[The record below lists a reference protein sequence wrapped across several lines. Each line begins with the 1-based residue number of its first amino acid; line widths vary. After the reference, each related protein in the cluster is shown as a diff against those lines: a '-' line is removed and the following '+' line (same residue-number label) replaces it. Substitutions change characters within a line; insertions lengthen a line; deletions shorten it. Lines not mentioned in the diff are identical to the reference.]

1 MPAPRGYA
9 MLTQPSVH
17 PVSRRDLLKRLGG
30 GMGIVGLSTV
40 LGDARL
46 LAAGSADP
54 RRDESKNPLAPRSP
68 HYAPRAKRVIFLF
81 MNGGPSH
88 VDTFD
93 PKPELTRLH
102 GQPLPERF
110 RTGRNRRNTTALM
123 KSPFRSQRHGQS
135 GIEVS
140 EIYPE
145 LARCVDDLCVVRSMW
160 TDNPNHEPGLLLM
173 NSGNMQPIRPSMGS
187 WITYALGSENQN
199 LPGFI
204 VLRPRRPVA
213 GPQLWSNSF
222 PHGIYLR
229 THSNNRS
236 TYPHAVIRA
245 IRTP

>member
-68 HYAPRAKRVIFLF
+68 HYAPRAKRLIFLF

-93 PKPELTRLH
+93 PKPELTKHH
-102 GQPLPERF
+102 GQPLPYSNLPTERK
-110 RTGRNRRNTTALM
+110 TGTCY
-123 KSPFRSQRHGQS
+123 KSPFQFKKCGKS

-140 EIYPE
+140 EIFPHIAE
-145 LARCVDDLCVVRSMW
+145 SIDEMAVVRSM
-160 TDNPNHEPGLLLM
+160 
-173 NSGNMQPIRPSMGS
+173 
-187 WITYALGSENQN
+187 
-199 LPGFI
+199 
-204 VLRPRRPVA
+204 
-213 GPQLWSNSF
+213 
-222 PHGIYLR
+222 
-229 THSNNRS
+229 
-236 TYPHAVIRA
+236 HAD
-245 IRTP
+245 

>member
-68 HYAPRAKRVIFLF
+68 HYAPRAKRLIFLF

-93 PKPELTRLH
+93 PKPELTKHH
-102 GQPLPERF
+102 GQPLPTPNLPPERK
-110 RTGRNRRNTTALM
+110 TGAAYQ
-123 KSPFRSQRHGQS
+123 SPFKFAKHGQS
-135 GIEVS
+135 GIQVS
-140 EIYPE
+140 ENFPK
-145 LARCVDDLCVVRSMW
+145 
-160 TDNPNHEPGLLLM
+160 
-173 NSGNMQPIRPSMGS
+173 
-187 WITYALGSENQN
+187 GSEHRADMAD
-199 LPGFI
+199 I
-204 VLRPRRPVA
+204 
-213 GPQLWSNSF
+213 
-222 PHGIYLR
+222 
-229 THSNNRS
+229 RS
-236 TYPHAVIRA
+236 VHAAV
-245 IRTP
+245 